1 MSGFPNLSN
10 IEPRIAEAIQTKANS
25 NYALSGLMPWFRLV
39 TLNGSGALANGG
51 GKGLVIDSLSSSETF
66 GRRYG
71 NLSHAG
77 IVGLAATDFSPVYAG
92 IDDSDSDYVSREKRG
107 LRPSP
112 TIESFT
118 VENGTEGLTRKA
130 KFTIRTYTVSQADKV
145 SAHFLEPGAYVL
157 LEWGW
162 NVPQSLQQRA
172 GTSKGITDC
181 DLIYYNNLGIL
192 KDKRAAS
199 GGTYDALL
207 ALVTG
212 GGMKYADGEAYD
224 LEVELTSPGEL
235 PAYLRAQKGQILDR
249 TAVKSGIKF
258 TQGQLDE
265 MSDEET
271 GNVGKFLFMQ
281 MYNDLPLNKQIGP
294 IKKLVQFDELTDSSG
309 RVWYD
314 PANFINMDNQIRED
328 LVDETKAGRIRSKE
342 KSELKV
348 PEDVP
353 LMSSER
359 FIRFELAYKIF
370 STDAWGKDQP
380 DTGCPEYELK
390 DGSGKKLKGVRL
402 EDIHID
408 DTVCRA
414 FKHMFSTDKSKLYI
428 PNTQLPDFLLV
439 DALKATEFP
448 SGSIEP
454 QEISSEPLKMGP
466 GSTVNGHP
474 KPDGLD
480 GNSGTDN
487 EQTRYA
493 FPSTVDSLVL
503 DYSWDSTINPPL
515 PKAYE
520 HGMLKN
526 LYINFDF
533 FLQVIQSPGLYG
545 HEALMELLNGMSSAA
560 NFYWDFQIVETGQ
573 PGTGNSCL
581 KVIDANY
588 LGITAETLEINE
600 QGIPEIIKTEFY
612 TQGIKSPFLNITL
625 DIDIPGGL
633 MNQIMAQRGSSLPDK
648 DGKTVNSNVS
658 GFASSESKQVNLES
672 GLFSKFEDPVANKI
686 KRLSDAV
693 ADEEEKLQEIRD
705 TEFKNESEATA
716 SKRKFWSRAT
726 LEDTTEAVAEGA
738 TKVGAFFKS
747 IVTGDSQE
755 EAETRVSNY
764 KYFIQK
770 AGVFPKEN
778 NRNRPYDITNQ
789 SIGTLISYDFQG
801 SNDANIED
809 ILFVGTWGDPSLLKK
824 YELGELV
831 TTNAKDN
838 ITNPPLTSIG
848 FDFQIHGISGLKVGD
863 IFRVV
868 DIPKKFN
875 NKIFQITEI
884 NHQVGEQ
891 WITTVKSKL
900 RNI

>member
-10 IEPRIAEAIQTKANS
+10 IEPRIAEAILTKANS

-39 TLNGSGALANGG
+39 TLNGSGALGNGG
-51 GKGLVIDSLSSSETF
+51 GRGMVIDSLSSTENFS
-66 GRRYG
+66 RRYG

-77 IVGLAATDFSPVYAG
+77 IVGLAATDFSPIYAG
-92 IDDSDSDYVSREKRG
+92 IDASDSDYASREKRG

-130 KFTIRTYTVSQADKV
+130 KFTIRTYTVSQADSI

-162 NVPQSLQQRA
+162 NVPQSLEQRA
-172 GTSKGITDC
+172 GTSKGIEDC

-212 GGMKYADGEAYD
+212 GGMKYAEKESYD
-224 LEVELTSPGEL
+224 IEVELTSPGEL

-249 TAVKSGIKF
+249 DAVASGIKF
-258 TQGQLDE
+258 TQGELDE

-294 IKKLVQFDELTDSSG
+294 IKKLGQFDELTDSSG

-328 LVDETKAGRIRSKE
+328 LVEEAKDDRIRTGDGT
-342 KSELKV
+342 ELKV

-353 LMSSER
+353 LMSSDR

-370 STDAWGKDQP
+370 QTDAYGKNQP
-380 DTGCPEYELK
+380 DTGCKEYILK

-402 EDIHID
+402 ENIHID

-414 FKHMFSTDKSKLYI
+414 FRHMFSTDKSKLYI
-428 PNTQLPDFLLV
+428 PNTQLPDFLLL
-439 DALKATEFP
+439 DALRATEFP

-454 QEISSEPLKMGP
+454 TKTPPYGP
-466 GSTVNGHP
+466 FNTVNGHP
-474 KPDGLD
+474 RTDGLAD
-480 GNSGTDN
+480 TSDTNN
-487 EQTRYA
+487 EKTRYA
-493 FPSTVDSLVL
+493 FPSTVDGLVL
-503 DYSWDSTINPPL
+503 DYSWDSTINPAL

-533 FLQVIQSPGLYG
+533 FIQVITSPGLYA

-560 NFYWDFQIVETGQ
+560 NFCWDFQIVETGQ

-581 KVIDANY
+581 KVVDANY
-588 LGITAETLEINE
+588 LGVTAETLDIDEG
-600 QGIPEIIKTEFY
+600 GIPQVIKTEFY
-612 TQGIKSPFLNITL
+612 TQGIKSPFLNVDL
-625 DIDIPGGL
+625 NIDIPGGL
-633 MNQIMAQRGSSLPDK
+633 MNQIMAQRGASLPNEE
-648 DGKTVNSNVS
+648 GTEVNSNAA
-658 GFASSESKQVNLES
+658 GFVSSESKQVNLET
-672 GLFSKFEDPVANKI
+672 GLFSKFEDPVASKL
-686 KRLSDAV
+686 KTLSEAV
-693 ADEEEKLQEIRD
+693 AALEKENEEVREK
-705 TEFKNESEATA
+705 EFKAKSEETK

-726 LEDTTEAVAEGA
+726 LDDAVEATTDALASGWEKTKGFLSEVYNNESAE
-738 TKVGAFFKS
+738 
-747 IVTGDSQE
+747 VT
-755 EAETRVSNY
+755 ETRKTNY
-764 KYFIQK
+764 KYFIEK
-770 AGVFPKEN
+770 AGVFPKEYD
-778 NRNRPYDITNQ
+778 RNKPYDITKQ
-789 SIGTLISYDFQG
+789 SVGGLFSYDIQS
-801 SNDANIED
+801 SNNANIED

-824 YELGELV
+824 YELGELK
-831 TTNAKDN
+831 NSNGKDN
-838 ITNPPLTSIG
+838 ITNPPLTSIE
-848 FDFQIHGISGLKVGD
+848 FNFQIHGISGLKVGD

-868 DIPKKFN
+868 DIPYKFN

-891 WITTVKSKL
+891 WITSVKAKL
-900 RNI
+900 RNV